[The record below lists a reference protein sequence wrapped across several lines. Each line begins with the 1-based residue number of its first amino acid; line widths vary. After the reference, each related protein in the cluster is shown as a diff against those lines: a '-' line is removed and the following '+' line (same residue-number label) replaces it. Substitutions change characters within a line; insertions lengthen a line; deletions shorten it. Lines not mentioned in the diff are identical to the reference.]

1 MSQGVGLQG
10 YGAISVCRPDDLYM
24 ARYLDTSYRVLHI
37 LAGTTL
43 RGQVYSKYKH
53 FPDVLEAILGGLG
66 ALPASSG
73 AMWTIYPTSDMDHVS

>member
-1 MSQGVGLQG
+1 MMSQGVGLQG

-43 RGQVYSKYKH
+43 RGQVYSK
-53 FPDVLEAILGGLG
+53 
-66 ALPASSG
+66 
-73 AMWTIYPTSDMDHVS
+73 